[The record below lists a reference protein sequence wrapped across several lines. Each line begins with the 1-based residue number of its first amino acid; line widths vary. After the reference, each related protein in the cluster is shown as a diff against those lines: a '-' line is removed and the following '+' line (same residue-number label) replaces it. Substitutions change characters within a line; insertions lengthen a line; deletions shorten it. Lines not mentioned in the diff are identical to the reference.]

1 MTLAERFA
9 DLVGCTVV
17 LATPSHVV
25 FWNGSCVLLRFAHVD
40 GGLDEAGAHVSQSPL
55 GGAGVAA
62 ATAEGVD
69 YR

>member
-1 MTLAERFA
+1 MTLAERLA

-17 LATPSHVV
+17 LATPTHAV
-25 FWNGSCVLLRFAHVD
+25 FWNGSCVLLRFSYD
-40 GGLDEAGAHVSQSPL
+40 ERGLAEAGIHVSSSPL